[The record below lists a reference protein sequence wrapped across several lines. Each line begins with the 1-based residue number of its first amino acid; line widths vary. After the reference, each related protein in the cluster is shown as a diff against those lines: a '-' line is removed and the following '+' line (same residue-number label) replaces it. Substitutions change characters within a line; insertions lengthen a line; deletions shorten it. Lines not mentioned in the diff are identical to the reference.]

1 MASPPLAPDA
11 GMVALAQRAAALE
24 ARGAWADAIGVWSSA
39 VARDPSF
46 LPAQLGLAQ
55 AQIRAGKPAD
65 ALPILEHVTARA
77 PGVPGAWLALGV
89 AQSMLGRHDDAV
101 ANAKRAAALA
111 PSVAALHV
119 GLGDVLRQAD
129 LPEHATV
136 AYRKALELA
145 PGDADVLNKLATV
158 ERTMRNYDIAE
169 TLLRESCARAPGH
182 PYARVNLGTL
192 ELQLGRPEDGKALL
206 QSALGDARL
215 PPDAKEE
222 AADALAMLAERTA
235 LEGPIEA
242 GLATDDPAPIAEA
255 LRKLERGRGLDDALI
270 ADLAR
275 IVDRH
280 AGAASADE
288 RFAPGAPVSVAWP
301 ALEAHHSFRL
311 PRTGEAIARSVEL
324 VARGE
329 DGLTPDELD
338 IIRYARVVAGQ
349 GHDRLDMDD
358 PVAFEA
364 WMRWRH
370 AQITRHRPGVGP
382 GQISIVNTIL
392 RTAIHVPR
400 TPPVRTHATL
410 VKVLRDL
417 APGMPAGAWRIAF
430 VYMAILEIHPF
441 ADANGRTMRLL
452 LNRLLIRIGLFP
464 HLRRTGTDSE
474 IQAIARATGD
484 LEPLIDWLAA
494 NSRYAAG
501 LDREWAEREPR

>member
-1 MASPPLAPDA
+1 MATHPVRPRPET
-11 GMVALAQRAAALE
+11 VALAQRAAALE
-24 ARGAWADAIGVWSSA
+24 ARGAWADAIGVWSNA
-39 VARDPSF
+39 VERDPSF

-55 AQIRAGKPAD
+55 AQIRAGRPTD
-65 ALPILEHVTARA
+65 ALPMLERVTARA

-129 LPEHATV
+129 RLEHAAI
-136 AYRKALELA
+136 AYRKAVELA
-145 PGDADVLNKLATV
+145 PGDADALNKLATV
-158 ERTMRNYDIAE
+158 ERTMRNYDVAE
-169 TLLRESCARAPGH
+169 TLLREACARAPGH

-192 ELQLGRPEDGKALL
+192 ELQLGRPEAGKALL

-255 LRKLERGRGLDDALI
+255 LRKLERGRRFDDALI

-288 RFAPGAPVSVAWP
+288 RFAPGAPVSAAWP

-338 IIRYARVVAGQ
+338 IVRYARVVARP
-349 GHDRLDMDD
+349 GHDRPDVDD

-364 WMRWRH
+364 WLRWRH
-370 AQITRHRPGVGP
+370 AQITRHRPAAGP
-382 GQISIVNTIL
+382 GQISIVNTVV

-417 APGMPAGAWRIAF
+417 APGMTAGAWRIAF
-430 VYMAILEIHPF
+430 VYLAVLNIHPF
-441 ADANGRTMRLL
+441 ADGNGRSARLL
-452 LNRLLIRIGLFP
+452 LNRLLIRAGLFP
-464 HLRRTGTDSE
+464 HLRREGSDGELLAT
-474 IQAIARATGD
+474 ARATGD